1 MITELTFAA
10 LKYGFLILLWVFV
23 WLVVRS
29 LHRDIETYS
38 PRKSRA
44 HRRKDRVARKAAQSP
59 TRSARPMPSAA
70 APVYVA
76 DAAARQG
83 RHAAASAASMA
94 SAAPAAAAAAIDAAG
109 GSAGLAGLAQ
119 SVPAAEQAQVAA
131 ASAAASAAGFA
142 PTLLVIIDGPLAG
155 SSIPLNGSAVTLGR
169 AASNTVVLD
178 DEFVSSH
185 HARVYPDPET
195 GVWAVEDLH
204 STNGTVVNQQRIS
217 APTILGPRVPV
228 RIGATTF
235 ELR

>member
-1 MITELTFAA
+1 MITELTFAV
-10 LKYGFLILLWVFV
+10 LKYAFLILLWLFV
-23 WLVVRS
+23 WFITRS
-29 LHRDIETYS
+29 LYRDVAAFS

-44 HRRKDRVARKAAQSP
+44 RRRKEREVRKSN
-59 TRSARPMPSAA
+59 
-70 APVYVA
+70 
-76 DAAARQG
+76 DALAVS
-83 RHAAASAASMA
+83 ASAQPLPVS
-94 SAAPAAAAAAIDAAG
+94 
-109 GSAGLAGLAQ
+109 
-119 SVPAAEQAQVAA
+119 
-131 ASAAASAAGFA
+131 A

-155 SSIPLNGSAVTLGR
+155 TSVPLNSSVITLGR

-185 HARVYPDPET
+185 HARVYPDPNT
-195 GVWAVEDLH
+195 GVWAIEDLH